1 MYNLFLRIILIA
13 LLAHVYTAGRAQ
25 NGDQILD
32 GIGETG
38 MIARY
43 LFNGDLKDWSR
54 NSLHAKHPGD
64 GGAKFV
70 KDDQFGQVLS
80 LAGSSDDFVS
90 IPGEA
95 LNDLESLSV
104 SGWIYLRTDRPGQ
117 RFFDFGQDA
126 TRDRKS
132 TRLNSSHV
140 KISYAVFCLK

>member
-25 NGDQILD
+25 
-32 GIGETG
+32 
-38 MIARY
+38 
-43 LFNGDLKDWSR
+43 NGDLKDWSR

-126 TRDRKS
+126 TR
-132 TRLNSSHV
+132 
-140 KISYAVFCLK
+140 